1 MSEHGYWIIFSDL
14 LFHFGNFFE
23 GEKYAMRTIP
33 VLAVNKSEGLK
44 VEVRTSSGPQLKYN
58 RDHFAILYT
67 LEMWTV
73 EFRFRINCYFR
84 WAVSEIWSQVI
95 VILSRNH
102 PKTGPKH
109 WNFLLCFCDVW
120 GLKWSSSP
128 NFIFLSVFGCCVEM
142 PRAKNTLYD
151 LGLWG
156 QMFLNRFWHKTC
168 PLYHY
173 CEYLH
178 KNGGKFL
185 RIFAL
190 IDQ

>member
-1 MSEHGYWIIFSDL
+1 MDN
-14 LFHFGNFFE
+14 LFRFTLPLWNFFK

-102 PKTGPKH
+102 PKTGPEH

-120 GLKWSSSP
+120 GLKWSAKLYFSLCLWLLCGNAKSKKH
-128 NFIFLSVFGCCVEM
+128 FIWFRIVRSNVPQPFL
-142 PRAKNTLYD
+142 A
-151 LGLWG
+151 
-156 QMFLNRFWHKTC
+156 
-168 PLYHY
+168 
-173 CEYLH
+173 
-178 KNGGKFL
+178 
-185 RIFAL
+185 
-190 IDQ
+190 